1 MFFASEVSVIC
12 EVNPYRKVHDTF
24 LEVWKRTDPSQIASV
39 EKQIKC
45 ELTSH
50 DEKIEKLIKKIDVD
64 GKISKLVKSASTA
77 KTIEEVKQSVQS
89 IEAVIPK
96 LAVAQESVGDNSVKE
111 MISKIDSLDIQKD
124 ILKSVE
130 SQMNRGFGTKQ
141 EAAAISTYEKKEK
154 TNVGSRNDKFHK
166 RTIANVDGC
175 AIVVGGKVD
184 GIKEDGTVI
193 EVKNRMRRFF
203 DPLPKYDVAQL
214 QTYLFILDSS
224 KGELVE
230 QLKGSKTNI
239 KSTLIERDLEMWDTL
254 IKPSVVRF
262 GAALHQF
269 MNDDDLQHK
278 FVLGNELEREHLV
291 SELL

>member
-12 EVNPYRKVHDTF
+12 ELNPYRKVHDTF
-24 LEVWKRTDPSQIASV
+24 LEVWKRTNPSQIACV
-39 EKQIKC
+39 EHKIKC

-64 GKISKLVKSASTA
+64 GKISTLVKSASTA
-77 KTIEEVKQSVQS
+77 KTIEEVKQSVER
-89 IEAVIPK
+89 IEAIIPK
-96 LAVAQESVGDNSVKE
+96 LPVDTGSKVAE

-124 ILKSVE
+124 ILKSVK

-141 EAAAISTYEKKEK
+141 ETAAISTYEKKEK

-166 RTIANVDGC
+166 RTIDIINGC

-214 QTYLFILDSS
+214 QTYLFILNASN
-224 KGELVE
+224 GELVE
-230 QLKGSKTNI
+230 QLKGSKTDI
-239 KSTLIERDLEMWDTL
+239 KSTPIERDLEMWNTI

-262 GAALHQF
+262 GAALCHF

-278 FVLGNELEREHLV
+278 FVLGNELERERLLK
-291 SELL
+291 ELL

>member
-1 MFFASEVSVIC
+1 
-12 EVNPYRKVHDTF
+12 
-24 LEVWKRTDPSQIASV
+24 
-39 EKQIKC
+39 
-45 ELTSH
+45 
-50 DEKIEKLIKKIDVD
+50 
-64 GKISKLVKSASTA
+64 
-77 KTIEEVKQSVQS
+77 
-89 IEAVIPK
+89 
-96 LAVAQESVGDNSVKE
+96 

-141 EAAAISTYEKKEK
+141 EAAAIATYEKKEK

-166 RTIANVDGC
+166 RIIANVDGC
-175 AIVVGGKVD
+175 CIVVGGKVD

-203 DPLPKYDVAQL
+203 DPLPKYDLAQL

-239 KSTLIERDLEMWDTL
+239 KSTLIERDLEMWNTL
-254 IKPSVVRF
+254 IKPSIVRF
-262 GAALHQF
+262 GTALHQF
-269 MNDDDLQHK
+269 MNDDDLQRE
-278 FVLGNELEREHLV
+278 FVLGNELEREYLV
-291 SELL
+291 SDLL